1 MKKKNP
7 KDPKNKKLAQ
17 NLSLFI
23 PPQFLPSVHEDT
35 PLICPEGRGNDT
47 KKYIAEVE
55 PFDIPPEW
63 EEKPEE
69 EINKELILT
78 LENINQEQNII
89 MSRKSSHISKHDK
102 NLKTRKSLKPKLE
115 SINSNKNNSSNNSTI
130 NNELSEEEKIKKL
143 NQKWKDPM
151 HEELINN
158 LPLSFIKMN
167 ENNFLWLTPEE
178 YILNEKIDDDIKRLY
193 PKKDYL
199 KMRENIKDFFKE
211 VKAKQKEKERRQK
224 EKQEKE
230 EKERQE
236 KERLEKE
243 KQEKE
248 SKLKKRISKKVSK
261 ISIDS
266 KKHEEIK
273 NTLSQDDNNN
283 INNINN
289 TNNKEQTL
297 EENKDNTLD
306 DLLLDDS
313 FIAKQNLYK
322 EFMIHLNEKP
332 EINILKIDERDE
344 TDEEYSSR
352 VTETI
357 EKQKE
362 TLEKYKAHRNKK
374 EKKPIVQKPED
385 IPRNKVITNI
395 PSNISVKYIV
405 DKEKTIANS
414 SQEQKNQVYSNIS
427 LISWLSSIFQFII
440 DLEITDCVTHNSIFQ
455 NIYPQKN
462 GSPIYNPQGHY
473 FVKLY
478 FMGKPR
484 KIEIDD
490 RIPCSKD
497 GEYIFPRCQ
506 NLCELWPALYTKA
519 LLKLNI
525 FKVKHPSYW
534 HNEEN
539 VDTNFIYAMTGYH
552 AEIIQGLNNEEQ
564 IQNLLM
570 HSLNDDNFLNKKKYL
585 LCLNLF
591 REQNS
596 NNNENEEY
604 YEDIVANF
612 EKKKEEKN
620 KMTLNDIIIEETI
633 NEGENEN
640 STKFIDNNSKSDL
653 LKTKFE
659 TAKNIR
665 VDVKKGNTMINK
677 QNVNKFNKSNKSV
690 IHASPVKRKSAYQLV
705 KNMIKSP
712 GIIKAPQEGEKP
724 INNNDNKISHKKI
737 LSRRTT
743 RQKTVKLNIM
753 EISDNKLDIIKN
765 YAYSIN
771 DFFSNGNFNMDR
783 LKPLNLDEIKR
794 NLKQNTVVYKQ
805 LSEKEKHEYILERKK
820 LREKQLTIKINKI
833 DELRNE
839 GKPFLIIKIKN
850 NSIGQYD
857 LNSILFYSE
866 KEIFMAKKCML
877 NNWKYPPPEFFNDY
891 FRRTDRLMQEEKKY
905 NKELEERQNTIRTKY
920 ELNPKMEQDPKD
932 LIVLN
937 EPHKKLIND
946 LDWTRI
952 DYIENLLENDL
963 KQYENTEEHII
974 KDPILKTSGGNW
986 MSFPDF
992 ISLFNSFLVLHNPNA
1007 LFNGSNICIDNNWKD
1022 YKIDCYEPLDDFM
1035 VLKFSNEEIE
1045 NKDKMYESFIIFEPN
1060 NDKTLPSRNKIDNYI
1075 IIDILDD
1082 ERNIVFKN
1090 ITMNKFYSTHHVEN
1104 LSGNKNYYIIIKGGI
1119 YQFGYVMQ
1127 IYSEGHK
1134 ITNMT
1139 YENYLIQTLRYQLF
1153 TTKLEHPLINNENF
1167 YLLTRLKIAS
1177 TSVHEEG
1184 EENAEGTGCD
1194 VAEKNL
1200 GDIKIIFNVKYPI
1213 KHLKPFIKIFVQK
1226 DDEKNLKGKEI
1237 FSNEEIYLLEGN
1249 YIITIYFKNLSYP
1262 VKENSCDVDIVYSNS
1277 NYCIQQIETFEPYV
1291 INDEYIPNRHN
1302 LIFKELIFSPEK
1314 IYCSLGVELITRNNN
1329 EDELNKV
1336 ETIKEEKSSE
1346 NSENISQILNDKI
1359 KLDLE
1364 LYHLSDETDEN
1375 IPLINKKFTYNLRGN
1390 LLQKYSG
1397 FNKIIIPNFPIE
1409 GGTLPQENKK
1419 SNLNEAQTDQVQS
1432 QIPLPYLLICY
1443 IEDSFDVNNS
1453 VAKDKLNWNIKVF
1466 SSDKVTFV
1474 KEFSKEDKEKSL
1486 KNNWEE
1492 NEPGRAE
1499 KAKTSRKKY
1508 FIEKT
1513 KREGGKLTMEQ
1524 LEILNAKKDT
1534 NEPTLNKR
1542 GSVSQKKRRTRASIT
1557 AMNKK
1562 SEEKKSD
1569 KDKNILKIK
1578 KVLPKSNDHYSKYIK
1593 NYLDYAYKKR
1603 TMKINTNILDQY
1615 LKTINNKELIDEKN
1629 QKIEKTMKDFNSIT
1643 KTEMINTFYRNKAVD
1658 SNKKEEIL
1666 STFYKSDIDNR
1677 LLESNKLNDL
1687 MKNRNE
1693 LKVQFKNRLNAKNT
1707 LSDII
1712 KNHTL
1717 YNYDFNYMYESYKNT
1732 IEILGKTYPDEEK
1745 LYKIL
1750 CNYKE
1755 EEIKKLIN
1763 KYTNKDRNNAIKLIE
1778 EIENLE
1784 LKVSE
1789 NSIKKLKELIG

>member
-7 KDPKNKKLAQ
+7 KDISKSKKPAQ

-23 PPQFLPSVHEDT
+23 PPQFLPSVQEDT
-35 PLICPEGRGNDT
+35 PLTCPEDRAHDT

-69 EINKELILT
+69 EINKELIIT
-78 LENINQEQNII
+78 LDNNNNQEQNTVN
-89 MSRKSSHISKHDK
+89 SRKSTHVSKQDK
-102 NLKTRKSLKPKLE
+102 NLKRRKTSQMK
-115 SINSNKNNSSNNSTI
+115 IDNINKNNSSNNSTI
-130 NNELSEEEKIKKL
+130 NNELSEEEKIKKIC
-143 NQKWKDPM
+143 QKWKDPM
-151 HEELINN
+151 HDELVNN

-178 YILNEKIDDDIKRLY
+178 YILNEKIDEDIKRIY

-211 VKAKQKEKERRQK
+211 VKTRQEKKERIEKEK
-224 EKQEKE
+224 
-230 EKERQE
+230 QE

-243 KQEKE
+243 RIEKEKQEKEKQERE
-248 SKLKKRISKKVSK
+248 SKLKKRISRKVSK
-261 ISIDS
+261 IAIDS
-266 KKHEEIK
+266 KKKEEIK
-273 NTLSQDDNNN
+273 NTLSQDE
-283 INNINN
+283 NN
-289 TNNKEQTL
+289 TINKEQTL
-297 EENKDNTLD
+297 EENKDNSLE

-332 EINILKIDERDE
+332 DINILKINERDE

-385 IPRNKVITNI
+385 IPRNKIITNI

-405 DKEKTIANS
+405 DKEKAIKNS
-414 SQEQKNQVYSNIS
+414 SDKKNQAYTNLS

-440 DLEITDCVTHNSIFQ
+440 DLEITDCVTHNSIFK

-490 RIPCSKD
+490 RIPCTKD

-506 NLCELWPALYTKA
+506 NLCEIWPALYTKA

-552 AEIIQGLNNEEQ
+552 AEIIQGLYNEEQ
-564 IQNLLM
+564 IQNLLT

-591 REQNS
+591 REE
-596 NNNENEEY
+596 NNNNIDEEEEY

-612 EKKKEEKN
+612 EKKKEENNNNN
-620 KMTLNDIIIEETI
+620 KLTLNDIIEETV

-640 STKFIDNNSKSDL
+640 STKLIENNSKFDL
-653 LKTKFE
+653 HKAKIE
-659 TAKNIR
+659 TEKNIR
-665 VDVKKGNTMINK
+665 TYTKKGNTMIMKKNI
-677 QNVNKFNKSNKSV
+677 NKFNKS
-690 IHASPVKRKSAYQLV
+690 HASPVKRKTASILV
-705 KNMIKSP
+705 KN
-712 GIIKAPQEGEKP
+712 IISTEGLKKTSQEIEKP
-724 INNNDNKISHKKI
+724 HFERNNLEPK
-737 LSRRTT
+737 RRTM
-743 RQKTVKLNIM
+743 RQKTMRLNIM
-753 EISDNKLDIIKN
+753 AISENKLDIIKN

-771 DFFSNGNFNMDR
+771 DFFSNGNFNMAR

-794 NLKQNTVVYKQ
+794 NLKKGTVVFKQ
-805 LSEKEKHEYILERKK
+805 LSEKEKREYILERRK
-820 LREKQLTIKINKI
+820 LREEQLTIKLRKI

-891 FRRTDRLMQEEKKY
+891 FRRTDRLLEEEKKY
-905 NKELEERQNTIRTKY
+905 NNELQERQNTIRSKY
-920 ELNPKMEQDPKD
+920 ENNPKIEQDPKD
-932 LIVLN
+932 LIILN
-937 EPHKKLIND
+937 EPHKRLIND

-952 DYIENLLENDL
+952 DYIENLLENNL
-963 KQYENTEEHII
+963 AQYENTEEHVIR
-974 KDPILKTSGGNW
+974 DPILKTSGGNW

-1035 VLKFSNEEIE
+1035 VLKLSNEELE
-1045 NKDKMYESFIIFEPN
+1045 NKEKMYESFIIFEPN

-1075 IIDILDD
+1075 ILDILDD

-1104 LSGNKNYYIIIKGGI
+1104 LSGDKNYFVIIKGGI

-1134 ITNMT
+1134 IENMT
-1139 YENYLIQTLRYQLF
+1139 YENYLIQTLGYHLF
-1153 TTKLEHPLINNENF
+1153 TTKFEHPLINNENF
-1167 YLLTRLKIAS
+1167 YLLTRLKINPALD
-1177 TSVHEEG
+1177 EEG
-1184 EENAEGTGCD
+1184 NQIC
-1194 VAEKNL
+1194 EKNL

-1213 KHLKPFIKIFVQK
+1213 KYLKPFIKIFVQK
-1226 DDEKNLKGKEI
+1226 DDENDLRGKEI

-1262 VKENSCDVDIVYSNS
+1262 VKENICDVDIVYSNS
-1277 NYCIQQIETFEPYV
+1277 NYSIQQIDTIEPYV

-1302 LIFKELIFSPEK
+1302 LIFKELIFAPEK
-1314 IYCSLGVELITRNNN
+1314 IYCSLGIELIVKNNQ
-1329 EDELNKV
+1329 EEELNK
-1336 ETIKEEKSSE
+1336 EQTTIKEEKSFE
-1346 NSENISQILNDKI
+1346 NSENIEHSVNDKI
-1359 KLDLE
+1359 KLELE
-1364 LYHLSDETDEN
+1364 LYHLNDEANEN
-1375 IPLINKKFTYNLRGN
+1375 IPLINRKYTYNLRGY
-1390 LLQKYSG
+1390 LLHKYSG
-1397 FNKIIIPNFPIE
+1397 FNKIIIPNFSLI
-1409 GGTLPQENKK
+1409 GGSLPQENKK
-1419 SNLNEAQTDQVQS
+1419 SGTGDIQVGDQPQS
-1432 QIPLPYLLICY
+1432 QIPYPYLLICH
-1443 IEDSFDVNNS
+1443 IEESFDVKNS
-1453 VAKDKLNWNIKVF
+1453 IAKDKLNWSIKVF
-1466 SSDKVTFV
+1466 SSDKLSFV

-1508 FIEKT
+1508 FIEKI
-1513 KREGGKLTMEQ
+1513 KREGGKLTLEQ
-1524 LEILNAKKDT
+1524 LEILNAKKDIK
-1534 NEPTLNKR
+1534 EPSTTKR
-1542 GSVSQKKRRTRASIT
+1542 GSITKKRRTRASIT

-1562 SEEKKSD
+1562 SEEKKSE
-1569 KDKNILKIK
+1569 KDKNSLKIK

-1603 TMKINTNILDQY
+1603 TRQINTNILDQY
-1615 LKTINNKELIDEKN
+1615 LKTINNKEIIEEKN
-1629 QKIEKTMKDFNSIT
+1629 QKIEKTMKDFNQIT
-1643 KTEMINTFYRNKAVD
+1643 KTEMTNTFYRNKAVD

-1666 STFYKSDIDNR
+1666 TTFYKSDFDNR

-1687 MKNRNE
+1687 MKNRDN
-1693 LKVQFKNRLNAKNT
+1693 LKVQFKERLNAKNT

-1712 KNHTL
+1712 KNHSI
-1717 YNYDFNYMYESYKNT
+1717 YNYDFNYMFESYKNT
-1732 IEILGKTYPDEEK
+1732 VEILGKTYPDEEK

-1778 EIENLE
+1778 EIEISKLNVN
-1784 LKVSE
+1784 KDA
-1789 NSIKKLKELIG
+1789 IKKLKELIG

>member
-7 KDPKNKKLAQ
+7 KDISKNKKPLQ

-23 PPQFLPSVHEDT
+23 PSQFLSSIQEDL
-35 PLICPEGRGNDT
+35 PLTCPEDRAKDT
-47 KKYIAEVE
+47 QKFIAEVE

-69 EINKELILT
+69 EINNELMINFDNIQDKEKETIFSWKNSQILKHEKNT
-78 LENINQEQNII
+78 KK
-89 MSRKSSHISKHDK
+89 RKSIQTKLDSNNIS
-102 NLKTRKSLKPKLE
+102 
-115 SINSNKNNSSNNSTI
+115 KNNSSNNSTI
-130 NNELSEEEKIKKL
+130 NNENADEEKNKKIF
-143 NQKWKDPM
+143 QKWKDPM
-151 HEELINN
+151 HDELINN
-158 LPLSFIKMN
+158 LPLTFIKMN
-167 ENNFLWLTPEE
+167 ENNFMWLTPEE
-178 YILNEKIDDDIKRLY
+178 YIINEKIDDDIKRIY
-193 PKKDYL
+193 PKKDHI
-199 KMRENIKDFFKE
+199 KMRENIKDFFRE
-211 VKAKQKEKERRQK
+211 VNARQKEKERK
-224 EKQEKE
+224 EKERQEKL

-248 SKLKKRISKKVSK
+248 AKLKKRISKKVSK

-266 KKHEEIK
+266 KKREEIK
-273 NTLSQDDNNN
+273 NTLSQDENNT
-283 INNINN
+283 N
-289 TNNKEQTL
+289 TNNKIETL

-306 DLLLDDS
+306 DLLNDDS

-322 EFMIHLNEKP
+322 EFMIHLNEKLD
-332 EINILKIDERDE
+332 INILKTEERDE

-362 TLEKYKAHRNKK
+362 TLEKYKTHKNKK
-374 EKKPIVQKPED
+374 EKKPVVQRPED
-385 IPRNKVITNI
+385 IPRNKVVTNI

-414 SQEQKNQVYSNIS
+414 PDQKNQIYSNLS

-440 DLEITDCVTHNSIFQ
+440 DLEITDCVTHNSIFR

-462 GSPIYNPQGHY
+462 GSPIYNPTGHY

-490 RIPCSKD
+490 RIPCTKD

-506 NLCELWPALYTKA
+506 NLCEIWPALYTKA

-534 HNEEN
+534 LNEEN

-552 AEIIQGLNNEEQ
+552 AEIIQGLDREDQ
-564 IQNLLM
+564 IQNLLTM
-570 HSLNDDNFLNKKKYL
+570 SLNDDNFLNKKKYL

-591 REQNS
+591 REE
-596 NNNENEEY
+596 NNEKKEEEEF
-604 YEDIVANF
+604 YEDIVAKF
-612 EKKKEEKN
+612 DKKKEEKN
-620 KMTLNDIIIEETI
+620 KIILNEIIEETI
-633 NEGENEN
+633 NEVENES
-640 STKFIDNNSKSDL
+640 STKVIDNNSKFDL
-653 LKTKFE
+653 LKAKYE
-659 TAKNIR
+659 PPKNIIIR
-665 VDVKKGNTMINK
+665 PETKKSNTMINK
-677 QNVNKFNKSNKSV
+677 QGIINKFNKNPT
-690 IHASPVKRKSAYQLV
+690 HASPIKRKSTEMLV
-705 KNMIKSP
+705 VNMIKST
-712 GIIKAPQEGEKP
+712 GILKSP
-724 INNNDNKISHKKI
+724 INQEQSNFDKNYFSKNPP
-737 LSRRTT
+737 RRIA
-743 RQKTVKLNIM
+743 RQKTVKLKLKAM
-753 EISDNKLDIIKN
+753 TENKLNIIKN

-794 NLKQNTVVYKQ
+794 NMKQGAIVYKQ
-805 LSEKEKHEYILERKK
+805 LSEKEKREYLLERKK

-891 FRRTDRLMQEEKKY
+891 FRRTDRLLEEEKKY
-905 NKELEERQNTIRTKY
+905 NNELQERQNTIRSKY
-920 ELNPKMEQDPKD
+920 ENNPKIEQDPKD
-932 LIVLN
+932 LIILN
-937 EPHKKLIND
+937 EPHKRLIND

-952 DYIENLLENDL
+952 DYIENLLENNL
-963 KQYENTEEHII
+963 AQYENTEEHVIR
-974 KDPILKTSGGNW
+974 DPILKTSGGNW

-1035 VLKFSNEEIE
+1035 VLKLSNEELE
-1045 NKDKMYESFIIFEPN
+1045 NKEKMYESFIIFEPN

-1075 IIDILDD
+1075 ILDILDD

-1104 LSGNKNYYIIIKGGI
+1104 LSGDKNYFVIIKGGI

-1134 ITNMT
+1134 IENMT
-1139 YENYLIQTLRYQLF
+1139 YENYLIQTLGYHLF
-1153 TTKLEHPLINNENF
+1153 TTKFEHPLINNENF
-1167 YLLTRLKIAS
+1167 YLLTRLKINPALD
-1177 TSVHEEG
+1177 EEG
-1184 EENAEGTGCD
+1184 NQIC
-1194 VAEKNL
+1194 EKNL

-1213 KHLKPFIKIFVQK
+1213 KYLKPFIKIFVQK
-1226 DDEKNLKGKEI
+1226 DDENDLRGKEI

-1262 VKENSCDVDIVYSNS
+1262 VKENICDVDIVYSNS
-1277 NYCIQQIETFEPYV
+1277 NYSIQQIDTIEPYV

-1302 LIFKELIFSPEK
+1302 LIFKELIFAPEK
-1314 IYCSLGVELITRNNN
+1314 IYCSLGIELIVKNNQ
-1329 EDELNKV
+1329 EEELNK
-1336 ETIKEEKSSE
+1336 EQTTIKEEKSFE
-1346 NSENISQILNDKI
+1346 NSENIEHSVNDKI
-1359 KLDLE
+1359 KLELE
-1364 LYHLSDETDEN
+1364 LYHLNDEANEN
-1375 IPLINKKFTYNLRGN
+1375 IPLINRKYTYNLRGY
-1390 LLQKYSG
+1390 LLHKYSG
-1397 FNKIIIPNFPIE
+1397 FNKIIIPNFSLI
-1409 GGTLPQENKK
+1409 GGSLPQENKK
-1419 SNLNEAQTDQVQS
+1419 SGTGDIQVGDQPQS
-1432 QIPLPYLLICY
+1432 QIPYPYLLICH
-1443 IEDSFDVNNS
+1443 IEESFDVKNS
-1453 VAKDKLNWNIKVF
+1453 IAKDKLNWSIKVF
-1466 SSDKVTFV
+1466 SSDKLSFV

-1508 FIEKT
+1508 FIEKI
-1513 KREGGKLTMEQ
+1513 KREGGKLTLEQ
-1524 LEILNAKKDT
+1524 LEILNAKKDIK
-1534 NEPTLNKR
+1534 EPSTTKR
-1542 GSVSQKKRRTRASIT
+1542 GSITKKRRTRASIT

-1562 SEEKKSD
+1562 SEEKKSE
-1569 KDKNILKIK
+1569 KDKNSLKIK

-1603 TMKINTNILDQY
+1603 TRQINTNILDQY
-1615 LKTINNKELIDEKN
+1615 LKTINNKEIIEEKN
-1629 QKIEKTMKDFNSIT
+1629 QKIEKTMKDFNQIT
-1643 KTEMINTFYRNKAVD
+1643 KTEMTNTFYRNKAVD

-1666 STFYKSDIDNR
+1666 TTFYKSDFDNR

-1687 MKNRNE
+1687 MKNRDN
-1693 LKVQFKNRLNAKNT
+1693 LKVQFKERLNAKNT
-1707 LSDII
+1707 LTDII
-1712 KNHTL
+1712 KNHSI
-1717 YNYDFNYMYESYKNT
+1717 YNYDFNYMFESYKNT
-1732 IEILGKTYPDEEK
+1732 VEILGKTYPDEEK

-1755 EEIKKLIN
+1755 EEIKKFIN

-1778 EIENLE
+1778 EIEISKLNVN
-1784 LKVSE
+1784 KDA
-1789 NSIKKLKELIG
+1789 IKKLKELIG

>member
-7 KDPKNKKLAQ
+7 KDPKNKKQAQ

-23 PPQFLPSVHEDT
+23 PPQFLPSVQEDS
-35 PLICPEGRGNDT
+35 PLLCPDDRAKYI

-69 EINKELILT
+69 EINKELMIT
-78 LENINQEQNII
+78 LENINQEQNTI
-89 MSRKSSHISKHDK
+89 MSRKSSHVSKNDK
-102 NLKTRKSLKPKLE
+102 NTKMRKSIKPK
-115 SINSNKNNSSNNSTI
+115 IDNTNKTNSSNNSTI
-130 NNELSEEEKIKKL
+130 NNELSEEEKLKRI

-178 YILNEKIDDDIKRLY
+178 YILNEKIDDDIKRIY
-193 PKKDYL
+193 PKKDFI

-211 VKAKQKEKERRQK
+211 VKARQKEKERREK

-230 EKERQE
+230 RLEKERQE

-248 SKLKKRISKKVSK
+248 AKSKKRFTKKVSK

-273 NTLSQDDNNN
+273 NTLSKDENNN
-283 INNINN
+283 TNNL
-289 TNNKEQTL
+289 NNKEQTL
-297 EENKDNTLD
+297 EENKDNSLD

-322 EFMIHLNEKP
+322 KFMIHLDEKLD
-332 EINILKIDERDE
+332 INILKIYERDE

-362 TLEKYKAHRNKK
+362 TLEKYKAHKNKK

-385 IPRNKVITNI
+385 IPRTKIITNV
-395 PSNISVKYIV
+395 PSDISVKYIV

-414 SQEQKNQVYSNIS
+414 PQEQKDQVYSNLS

-440 DLEITDCVTHNSIFQ
+440 DLEITDCVTHNSIFK

-552 AEIIQGLNNEEQ
+552 AEIIQGLNKEEQ

-570 HSLNDDNFLNKKKYL
+570 HNLNDDNFLNKKKYL

-591 REQNS
+591 RKENT
-596 NNNENEEY
+596 NNKEEEY

-620 KMTLNDIIIEETI
+620 KMSLNDIIEETI

-640 STKFIDNNSKSDL
+640 STKFIENNSKSDL
-653 LKTKFE
+653 LKTKYE
-659 TAKNIR
+659 TTKNIR
-665 VDVKKGNTMINK
+665 IEAKKGNTSINK
-677 QNVNKFNKSNKSV
+677 PNVINMFNKSNKNPA
-690 IHASPVKRKSAYQLV
+690 HASPVKRKSAYMLV

-712 GIIKAPQEGEKP
+712 GMINTPQDIEKP
-724 INNNDNKISHKKI
+724 SNNYDNKNIHKKI
-737 LSRRTT
+737 QSRRTM

-753 EISDNKLDIIKN
+753 TIAENKLDIIKN

-805 LSEKEKHEYILERKK
+805 LSEKEKREYILERKK
-820 LREKQLTIKINKI
+820 LREKQLTIKIKKI

-891 FRRTDRLMQEEKKY
+891 FRRTDRLREEEKKY
-905 NKELEERQNTIRTKY
+905 NNELEERQNTIRTKY
-920 ELNPKMEQDPKD
+920 ELNPKIEQDPKD

-937 EPHKKLIND
+937 EPHKRLIND

-952 DYIENLLENDL
+952 DYIETLLENDL

-1104 LSGNKNYYIIIKGGI
+1104 LSGNKNYFIIIKGGI

-1134 ITNMT
+1134 IENMS
-1139 YENYLIQTLRYQLF
+1139 YENYLIQTLGYQLF
-1153 TTKLEHPLINNENF
+1153 TSKFEHPLINNENF
-1167 YLLTRLKIAS
+1167 YLLTRLKIS
-1177 TSVHEEG
+1177 PKPSPPEDGEG
-1184 EENAEGTGCD
+1184 EGEGEGD
-1194 VAEKNL
+1194 EDSEKNL
-1200 GDIKIIFNVKYPI
+1200 GDIKIVFNVKYPI

-1226 DDEKNLKGKEI
+1226 DDENDLKGKEI

-1262 VKENSCDVDIVYSNS
+1262 VKENTCDVDIVYSNS
-1277 NYCIQQIETFEPYV
+1277 NYSIQQIETIEPYV

-1314 IYCSLGVELITRNNN
+1314 IYCSLGIELITKNNN
-1329 EDELNKV
+1329 EEELNKV
-1336 ETIKEEKSSE
+1336 EAIKEEKSSE

-1364 LYHLSDETDEN
+1364 LYHLSDGKDEN
-1375 IPLINKKFTYNLRGN
+1375 IPLINKKYTYNLRGN

-1397 FNKIIIPNFPIE
+1397 FNKIIIPNFTIE

-1419 SNLNEAQTDQVQS
+1419 TNLNDVQNDQVQS

-1453 VAKDKLNWNIKVF
+1453 IAKDKLNWNIKVF
-1466 SSDKVTFV
+1466 SSEKLSFV

-1499 KAKTSRKKY
+1499 KAKTSRQKY
-1508 FIEKT
+1508 FIEKI
-1513 KREGGKLTMEQ
+1513 KKEGGKLTMEQ
-1524 LEILNAKKDT
+1524 LDILNAKRDT
-1534 NEPTLNKR
+1534 KEPTTLNKR
-1542 GSVSQKKRRTRASIT
+1542 GSISKKRRTRASIT
-1557 AMNKK
+1557 ATNKK
-1562 SEEKKSD
+1562 SEEKKSE
-1569 KDKNILKIK
+1569 KEKNILKIK

-1629 QKIEKTMKDFNSIT
+1629 QKIEKTMKDFNQIT
-1643 KTEMINTFYRNKAVD
+1643 KTEMINTFYKNKAVD

-1677 LLESNKLNDL
+1677 LLESNILNNL

-1712 KNHTL
+1712 KNHSL

-1732 IEILGKTYPDEEK
+1732 VEILGKTYPDEEK

-1763 KYTNKDRNNAIKLIE
+1763 KFTNKDRNNAIKLIE

-1784 LKVSE
+1784 LKVSK
-1789 NSIKKLKELIG
+1789 NLIKKLKELIG